1 MGKFSGMNLVR
12 AVLLLA
18 LFSGWGGVVQP
29 QAALAGWAGPAQA
42 ETGILNITQGDGLP
56 GSGLPPQMRAVLL
69 RPDGSEVRLLL
80 NDSLPVPVG
89 TLLKWSGK
97 AVNISGSRV
106 MDAAKTPG
114 FTGDPSAPALELGA
128 IALAQDALA
137 QDSRSQ
143 EARAPA
149 VTDATITGSHPW
161 ISILCKFKD
170 ISAEPYTPAYF
181 SGMYSSAYPGL
192 DHYWREVSYN
202 NINVVGSGAVAH
214 WYTLPKNR
222 LDYISGSSFNLGL
235 AETDCTAAADADV
248 NFSLYDGANLMFNS
262 DLDGYAWGGSS
273 YYSHDGKRLRMTW
286 EPPWGYEDITV
297 IAHEMGHGFG
307 FPHSS
312 YKLTYDNVWDVM
324 SDTWSYCSL
333 LTDNTTYGTYGYGC
347 LGQGTISYHKN
358 LDGWIAAGKKVT
370 VSSGSYGVYTLE
382 RLAQPQTANL
392 LMITLPVAGDP
403 NSRYYTVEARRRVG
417 YDLKLPG
424 DAVIIHEVNPYRS
437 SPAKPMTADTNQTS
451 ANSAAQW
458 TPGEKFVDAAASI
471 WVRVLSATSTGYTV
485 AVCNNCGVTVFDLA
499 VQNADPLA
507 PDTLHLTWTQI
518 DSDATSVV
526 VQRSA
531 HGAGAWSD
539 IASLAA
545 GAAAYDDISP
555 SCAVLNG
562 YDYRLKLVH
571 AADFGYSNPGTGE
584 VMPCAPSSLNAAPAS
599 ETAVNLTWTDTAWNE
614 TGYAVDRDTVP
625 SSGGWT
631 QMAALPTGTTAYA
644 DSTLLCGSAYTYRVR
659 AVNAAG
665 SRASVPTG
673 TVSTGACTL
682 PAAAPLLTT
691 APGSITS
698 IRLAWSDLP
707 NEKQFL
713 VERSTDG
720 LAAWETVSGS
730 LPANTTQ
737 LMDTNVITGT
747 TWYYRVT
754 GVNDAGSS
762 PASQVVPGTTFTIA
776 VYIPLTMK

>member
-1 MGKFSGMNLVR
+1 MGKFFGMHLAR

-29 QAALAGWAGPAQA
+29 PAALAGWAGSAQA
-42 ETGILNITQGDGLP
+42 ETGILNITQGDGQP
-56 GSGLPPQMRAVLL
+56 GSGLPAQMRAVLL
-69 RPDGSEVRLLL
+69 RADGSQVRLLL
-80 NDSLPVPVG
+80 NEPLPVPVD
-89 TLLKWSGK
+89 TLLKWSGNM
-97 AVNISGSRV
+97 VNVSGSRV
-106 MDAAKTPG
+106 TDAAKAPG
-114 FTGDPSAPALELGA
+114 FAGDPSTPALEVGA
-128 IALAQDALA
+128 IALAQDA
-137 QDSRSQ
+137 
-143 EARAPA
+143 RAPA
-149 VTDATITGSHPW
+149 APDGTITGSHPW
-161 ISILCKFKD
+161 ISILCKFND
-170 ISAEPYTPAYF
+170 ADLVNIEPKTPAYF
-181 SGMYSSAYPGL
+181 SGMYSSAFPGL

-202 NINVVGSGAVAH
+202 NINVVGSGAVTH
-214 WYTLPKNR
+214 WYTLPKPRSFYLSTTN
-222 LDYISGSSFNLGL
+222 STTSFNLGQ

-286 EPPWGYEDITV
+286 EPPWGYADITV

-333 LTDNTTYGTYGYGC
+333 LRDNTTYGTYGYGC

-358 LDGWIAAGKKVT
+358 LDGWIAAGKKLT

-403 NSRYYTVEARRRVG
+403 SSRYYTVEARRRVG
-417 YDLKLPG
+417 YDQKLPG
-424 DAVIIHEVNPYRS
+424 DAVIIHEINPSRT
-437 SPAKPMTADTNQTS
+437 SPAKPMTADTSQTS
-451 ANSAAQW
+451 AHAAAQW
-458 TPGEKFVDAAASI
+458 TPGEKFLDAAAQI
-471 WVRVLSATSTGYTV
+471 WVRVLSATSSGYTV
-485 AVCNNCGVTVFDLA
+485 AVCNSCGITVFDLA
-499 VQNADPLA
+499 VQNADQLA

-518 DSDATSVV
+518 DGDATSVM

-545 GAAAYDDISP
+545 GAAAYDDTSP
-555 SCAVLNG
+555 SCAALNG

-571 AADFGYSNPGTGE
+571 AADFGYSNPGSGL
-584 VMPCAPSSLNAAPAS
+584 VLPCAPSGLNAAPAS
-599 ETAVNLTWTDTAWNE
+599 ETAVNLTWTDAAWNE

-631 QMAALPTGTTAYA
+631 QLAVLPAGAAAYA
-644 DSTLLCGSAYTYRVR
+644 DSALLCGSAYNYRVR
-659 AVNAAG
+659 VVNAAG
-665 SRASVPTG
+665 SRASAPAG
-673 TVSTGACTL
+673 AVSTTACTL

-707 NEKQFL
+707 NEKQYL
-713 VERSTDG
+713 VERSPDG

-730 LPANTTQ
+730 LPANTIQ
-737 LMDTNVITGT
+737 WVDTSVITGA

-776 VYIPLTMK
+776 MYIPLAMK